1 MLDSIPLTQVLVR
14 QLIHLCDMAH
24 RDIADRRPEI
34 AHPLARQPIEDPR
47 PLPTRANETRPSQ
60 NMQVLRRVRDALRD
74 FVRDLLDRAL
84 ALREQIDDLRP
95 AAASERLRYRRE
107 RVEQGHFR
115 CATRHILKLSLE

>member
-1 MLDSIPLTQVLVR
+1 VAD
-14 QLIHLCDMAH
+14 

-47 PLPTRANETRPSQ
+47 PLPARANETRPSE

-74 FVRDLLDRAL
+74 LGRDLLDRAL

-95 AAASERLRYRRE
+95 AAAAERLRHGRE
-107 RVEQGHFR
+107 RVEPGYLR
-115 CATRHILKLSLE
+115 CATRPMLKFTLE